1 MNIFKRFFINS
12 LIVFFSIIITLF
24 ILNLSLIYLIK
35 QKNFLFE
42 KFDTNRMS
50 SLQNSLFPD
59 IYNNFENEYTLLVGD
74 SYTFGNGDSRLNG
87 EYNYSIPHHMFSNN
101 RNLNFFNAGRSGSD
115 SFSAVK
121 YVYYLYNLIDQSI
134 FLKNSIKEPNKI
146 IFFFYEGNDIM
157 FNARSR
163 YKKMNNCS
171 FFNKKLNTTDKF
183 FESNFYVLKFFYYN
197 LRHQLNLNVQKGNLV
212 SLLKIILSEKNY
224 TKLEN
229 KYGTPDKINNYSN
242 IILFNSNISKSVDF
256 PQFPP
261 FEITSDL
268 LDQSYKILD
277 LSLNC
282 LNSKFPN
289 VEKYFVYIP
298 SPAVLYN
305 FADDKILVQ
314 SDISDHKFFYKSVL
328 EFKKESLMYEKI
340 ISKIAQKNSLKIIS
354 IRNKLL
360 RYSKNELIHGIK
372 DFHHFN
378 SLGYKLTAEI
388 LLEEIY

>member
-1 MNIFKRFFINS
+1 
-12 LIVFFSIIITLF
+12 
-24 ILNLSLIYLIK
+24 
-35 QKNFLFE
+35 
-42 KFDTNRMS
+42 MS

>member
-1 MNIFKRFFINS
+1 MQILKKIFVNS
-12 LIVFFSIIITLF
+12 LLSFFSIIITLF

-42 KFDTNRMS
+42 KFDQNRMS
-50 SLQNSLFPD
+50 SLQKTFFPD
-59 IYNNFENEYTLLVGD
+59 IYNNFQDDYTLLIGD
-74 SYTFGNGDSRLNG
+74 SYTFGNGDSHLNG
-87 EYNYSIPHHMFSNN
+87 EYNYSIPHHMFSTNK
-101 RNLNFFNAGRSGSD
+101 NLNFLNAGRSGSD
-115 SFSAVK
+115 SFTSVK
-121 YVYYLYNLIDQSI
+121 YVHYLYKLIDQSI
-134 FLKNSIKEPNKI
+134 FHKNSIKEPNKI
-146 IFFFYEGNDIM
+146 IFFFYEGNDIV

-163 YKKMNNCS
+163 YKNINSCS
-171 FFNKKLNTTDKF
+171 IFNKKLTTTDKF
-183 FESNFYVLKFFYYN
+183 FESIFYGLKSFYYN
-197 LRHQLNLNVQKGNLV
+197 LRHQLNINVQKGNLV

-224 TKLEN
+224 IKLEN

-268 LDQSYKILD
+268 LDQSYEILD

-305 FADDKILVQ
+305 FADDKIHVQ
-314 SDISDHKFFYKSVL
+314 SDISDHKFFYKSGL
-328 EFKKESLMYEKI
+328 EFKKESLKYEKF
-340 ISKIAQKNSLKIIS
+340 ISKIAQKNSLKIIP

>member
-1 MNIFKRFFINS
+1 
-12 LIVFFSIIITLF
+12 
-24 ILNLSLIYLIK
+24 
-35 QKNFLFE
+35 
-42 KFDTNRMS
+42 
-50 SLQNSLFPD
+50 
-59 IYNNFENEYTLLVGD
+59 
-74 SYTFGNGDSRLNG
+74 
-87 EYNYSIPHHMFSNN
+87 
-101 RNLNFFNAGRSGSD
+101 
-115 SFSAVK
+115 
-121 YVYYLYNLIDQSI
+121 
-134 FLKNSIKEPNKI
+134 
-146 IFFFYEGNDIM
+146 M

-163 YKKMNNCS
+163 YEKSNNCS
-171 FFNKKLNTTDKF
+171 FFNKKLTTADKF

-224 TKLEN
+224 IKLEN

-242 IILFNSNISKSVDF
+242 IILFDSNISKSVDF

-261 FEITSDL
+261 FEITLDL

-305 FADDKILVQ
+305 FADDKIHVQ
-314 SDISDHKFFYKSVL
+314 SDISDHKFFYKSGL
-328 EFKKESLMYEKI
+328 EFKKESLKYEKFI
-340 ISKIAQKNSLKIIS
+340 YKIAQKNSLKIIP

>member
-24 ILNLSLIYLIK
+24 ILNLSLIYSIK

-183 FESNFYVLKFFYYN
+183 FESNFYALKFFYYN

>member
-224 TKLEN
+224 KKLEN